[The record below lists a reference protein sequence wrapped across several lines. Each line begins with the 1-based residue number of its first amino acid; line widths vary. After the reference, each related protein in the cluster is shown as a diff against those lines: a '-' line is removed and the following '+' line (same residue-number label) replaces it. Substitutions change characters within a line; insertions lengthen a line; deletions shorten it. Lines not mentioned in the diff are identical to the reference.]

1 MSVNMMKRAGK
12 NCSECNNIVFRK
24 ANIMSINAK
33 DDTFDKVV
41 ASNVRHLLDE
51 PYKAVDELIRV
62 CKKGGKVIIPTYIN
76 TEINSS
82 RSFVLSGSIL
92 RKKKRADSGESAE
105 KFTINLLTILYIF
118 PIQYYIFH
126 HNLDN

>member
-1 MSVNMMKRAGK
+1 MPSKMRCIPLHCFMEITTPLCLQGVNGYCGRSESVFQLPKIIPATHV
-12 NCSECNNIVFRK
+12 SFYLYP
-24 ANIMSINAK
+24 
-33 DDTFDKVV
+33 
-41 ASNVRHLLDE
+41 LLND
-51 PYKAVDELIRV
+51 IS
-62 CKKGGKVIIPTYIN
+62 KKGGKVIIPTYIN

-92 RKKKRADSGESAE
+92 RKKKRADSPESAE

>member
-1 MSVNMMKRAGK
+1 
-12 NCSECNNIVFRK
+12 
-24 ANIMSINAK
+24 MSINAK

-82 RSFVLSGSIL
+82 KSFVLSGSIL
-92 RKKKRADSGESAE
+92 RKKKERTRGSPLKNS
-105 KFTINLLTILYIF
+105 
-118 PIQYYIFH
+118 Q
-126 HNLDN
+126 